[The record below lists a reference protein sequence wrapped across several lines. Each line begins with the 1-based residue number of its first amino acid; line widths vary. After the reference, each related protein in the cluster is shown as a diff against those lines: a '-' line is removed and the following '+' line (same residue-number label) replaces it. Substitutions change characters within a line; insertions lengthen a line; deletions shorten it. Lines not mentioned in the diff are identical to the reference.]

1 MKILSLKELT
11 FSDFSLFKQLK
22 TKTAF
27 LQQV

>member
-11 FSDFSLFKQLK
+11 FSDFSLSKQLK